1 MESIGDTVMKHG
13 QPSLG
18 ERGDAWE
25 RFSCI
30 QEPPCIGEEC
40 SISHII
46 IIIIVQGAAGWFCSL
61 VIHSSRPL
69 SLEILAASRDEG
81 DDHV

>member
-30 QEPPCIGEEC
+30 QEPPCIGEQC
-40 SISHII
+40 SISHYYCT
-46 IIIIVQGAAGWFCSL
+46 GR
-61 VIHSSRPL
+61 SRVVL
-69 SLEILAASRDEG
+69 FVG
-81 DDHV
+81 DPF